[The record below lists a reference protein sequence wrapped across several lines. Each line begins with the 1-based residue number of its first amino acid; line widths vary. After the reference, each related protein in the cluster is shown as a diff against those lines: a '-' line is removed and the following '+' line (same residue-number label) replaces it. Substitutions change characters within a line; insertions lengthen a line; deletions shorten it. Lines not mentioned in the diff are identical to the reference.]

1 MVQMAAHALF
11 AVGILHLEPR
21 MVSLVF
27 RKQTRDFFVAFQAF
41 ERGCAGTELMAAC
54 ALARATQG
62 LMGLGQ
68 RTGRDL
74 GLSG

>member
-1 MVQMAAHALF
+1 
-11 AVGILHLEPR
+11 
-21 MVSLVF
+21 MVSRVF